1 MLHWNRLGSE
11 GKRLATPTAS
21 RYSFTASPVGEKPN
35 PPPLLRFVPES
46 RAPTLAFVGKP
57 LPIFDYAH
65 RDVYSAHHSGGPTGC
80 RNRSHSLLEPTA
92 TPVTEL
98 LVRWR
103 SGDEDALQAL
113 MPLVYD
119 EMRRLAHRYL
129 RRERPGHTLQSTAL
143 VHEAFVRLTGNAP
156 PQWEDRAHFFGI
168 AAHRMRQI
176 LVEYARSRNAGKRG
190 GAAIKLAIDSVDVPG
205 QSPGLDIVAL
215 DDALNDLARFDPQ
228 QSRVVELRF
237 FSGLSIEDTAE
248 VLGISESTV
257 KRDWNTARVWLFRE
271 LDRTSST

>member
-1 MLHWNRLGSE
+1 
-11 GKRLATPTAS
+11 
-21 RYSFTASPVGEKPN
+21 
-35 PPPLLRFVPES
+35 LL
-46 RAPTLAFVGKP
+46 
-57 LPIFDYAH
+57 D
-65 RDVYSAHHSGGPTGC
+65 
-80 RNRSHSLLEPTA
+80 PTA

-103 SGDEDALQAL
+103 SGDPAALQAL

-143 VHEAFVRLTGNAP
+143 VHEAFVRLAGNAL

-168 AAHRMRQI
+168 AAHLMRQI

-190 GAAIKLAIDSVDVPG
+190 GAIVKLAIDNVDEPLAR
-205 QSPGLDIVAL
+205 PDLDIVAL
-215 DDALNDLARFDPQ
+215 DDALKDLARIDPQ

-237 FSGLSIEDTAE
+237 FSGLSIEDTAQ

-257 KRDWNTARVWLFRE
+257 KRDWNTARVWLYRE
-271 LDRTSST
+271 LDRTASA

>member
-1 MLHWNRLGSE
+1 MRDP
-11 GKRLATPTAS
+11 AA
-21 RYSFTASPVGEKPN
+21 
-35 PPPLLRFVPES
+35 
-46 RAPTLAFVGKP
+46 AP
-57 LPIFDYAH
+57 I
-65 RDVYSAHHSGGPTGC
+65 
-80 RNRSHSLLEPTA
+80 
-92 TPVTEL
+92 TEL

-103 SGDEDALQAL
+103 SGDRDALQTL

-143 VHEAFVRLTGNAP
+143 VHEAFVRLTGNAL

-168 AAHRMRQI
+168 ASHLMRQI

-190 GAAIKLAIDSVDVPG
+190 GAVVKLAIGGVEER
-205 QSPGLDIVAL
+205 SPAPDLDIIAL
-215 DDALNDLARFDPQ
+215 DDALNGLARIDLQ

-237 FSGLSIEDTAE
+237 FSGLSIEDTAH

-257 KRDWNTARVWLFRE
+257 KRDWNTARVWLYRE
-271 LDRTSST
+271 LDRTAQHDS